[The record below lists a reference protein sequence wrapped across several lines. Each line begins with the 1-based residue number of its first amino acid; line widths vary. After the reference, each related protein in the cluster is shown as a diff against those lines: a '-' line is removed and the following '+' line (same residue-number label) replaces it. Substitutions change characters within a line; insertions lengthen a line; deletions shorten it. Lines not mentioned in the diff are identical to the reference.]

1 MRKKEKVKHLKKYN
15 KLFKEEEEEK
25 LKE

>member
-15 KLFKEEEEEK
+15 KLFKEEEEK